1 MSANTYLNITEVDF
15 ADIKS
20 NLKSYLQSQTQF
32 NDYDFEGSNMSVLL
46 DVLSYNT
53 HYNAFYTNMLGN
65 EMFLDTAQQRDSVVS
80 RAKELGYLTRSA
92 RGASAN
98 VSITFSGIS
107 NSISEFELPKNT
119 TFTTNIND
127 RTFTFVTPEA
137 NIIKNVSN
145 TFTKAIT
152 ITEGTPVTQEFT
164 VSDASPV
171 KYVLPNENVDT
182 RSIFVKVKESASSSA
197 NTVYKQATNI
207 REVNNQSAVYYLQ
220 ETHDKQYEIL
230 FGTGSLGKPVVDGN
244 IVQVEYRICHG
255 LQTNGANTFSIDSLS
270 ITPSYSGATLA
281 VNSVA
286 RGGVEI
292 ESVDSIKFNAPRNYK
307 IQNRAVVA
315 KDFER
320 IILNEN
326 TNLSSVVAFGGEEA
340 VPAVH
345 GKVYIAIKPQGE
357 LIPTATLKD
366 FIKNSIKD
374 RTMLGIDPVVI
385 DPTYLYVI
393 PTITTYYDTL
403 KSNISTSAIQTLVRN
418 SIINYSATNLEQFG
432 KRLRYSRFVRDLD
445 NTDESVL
452 NNEAEFQMQKR
463 FVPSTTSATLVELEF
478 HNSIEK
484 SSIISTPFTFN
495 NFTAQLDDDGL
506 GNIRIFRFNTE
517 KEKVF
522 INSTAG
528 TIDYA
533 TGKISINTFVVSAY
547 EGIEIKVNA
556 NPVNKD
562 IVPVREQIIII
573 SSADAV
579 INTEAEVSN

>member
-244 IVQVEYRICHG
+244 IVQIEYRICHG

-366 FIKNSIKD
+366 FIKNSVKD

>member
-182 RSIFVKVKESASSSA
+182 RSILVKVKESASSSA

>member
-20 NLKSYLQSQTQF
+20 NLKTYLQSQTQF
-32 NDYDFEGSNMSVLL
+32 NDYDFEGSNMSTLL
-46 DVLSYNT
+46 DVLAYNT
-53 HYNAFYTNMLGN
+53 HYNAFYTNMLAN

-80 RAKELGYLTRSA
+80 RAKELGYITRSA
-92 RGASAN
+92 RGSSAN
-98 VSITFSGIS
+98 VTITFTGVS
-107 NSISEFELPKNT
+107 NAISEFELPKNS
-119 TFTTNIND
+119 TFTTTVNN
-127 RTFTFVTPEA
+127 RTFTFVTPES
-137 NIIKNVSN
+137 NIIKNISN
-145 TFTKAIT
+145 TFSKAIT
-152 ITEGTPVTQEFT
+152 ITEGTPITQEFT
-164 VSDASPV
+164 VNDASPV
-171 KYVLPNENVDT
+171 KYIIPNENVDT
-182 RSIFVKVKESASSSA
+182 RSIRVTVKESASSSA
-197 NTVYKQATNI
+197 NTIYTQATNI

-230 FGTGSLGKPVVDGN
+230 FGTGSLGKPVVNGN
-244 IVQVEYRICHG
+244 VIQIEYRVCHG
-255 LQTNGANTFSIDSLS
+255 IQTNGANTFSIDSLS
-270 ITPSYSGATLA
+270 VTPSYTSTSLS

-292 ESVDSIKFNAPRNYK
+292 ESIDSIKFNAPRNYK

-326 TNLSSVVAFGGEEA
+326 TNLSSVIAFGGEEA

-366 FIKNSIKD
+366 EIKNSIQS
-374 RTMLGIDPVVI
+374 RTMLGIDPLII

-403 KSNISTSAIQTLVRN
+403 KANIGTSAIQTLVRD
-418 SIINYSATNLEQFG
+418 SITNYSTNNLEQFG
-432 KRLRYSRFVRDLD
+432 KKLRYSRFVRDLD
-445 NTDESVL
+445 NTNDAVL
-452 NNEAEFQMQKR
+452 NNEAEFTMQKR
-463 FVPSTTSATLVELEF
+463 FVPSETTATLVELEF
-478 HNSIEK
+478 HNAIETNSI
-484 SSIISTPFTFN
+484 SSTTFTFN
-495 NFTAQLDDDGL
+495 NFIAQLDDDGL
-506 GNIRIFRFNTE
+506 GNIRMFRFNTE
-517 KEKVF
+517 KQQVF

-528 TIDYA
+528 TVNYT
-533 TGKISINTFVVSAY
+533 TGKISLNSFIVSAY
-547 EGIEIKVNA
+547 DGIEIKVNA
-556 NPVNKD
+556 KPANKD

-579 INTEAEVSN
+579 INTQAEVSN

>member
-182 RSIFVKVKESASSSA
+182 RSILVKVKESASSSA

-366 FIKNSIKD
+366 FIKNSVKD

>member
-1 MSANTYLNITEVDF
+1 MSANTYLRVTEVDF
-15 ADIKS
+15 ADIKT
-20 NLKSYLQSQTQF
+20 NLKNYLRSQTQF
-32 NDYDFEGSNMSVLL
+32 NDYDFDGSNMSTLL

-53 HYNAFYTNMLGN
+53 HYNAFYTNMLAN

-92 RGASAN
+92 RGSSAN
-98 VSITFSGIS
+98 VSITFAGGAS
-107 NSISEFELPKNT
+107 NVSEFELPKNT
-119 TFTTNIND
+119 SFTTSISN
-127 RTFTFVTPEA
+127 RTFTFVTPES
-137 NIIKNVSN
+137 NIIRNVGGA
-145 TFTKAIT
+145 FTKAIT
-152 ITEGTPVTQEFT
+152 ITEGTPVTHEFT
-164 VSDASPV
+164 VSTATPV
-171 KYVLPNENVDT
+171 KYIIPNENVDT
-182 RSIFVKVKESASSSA
+182 RSIKVTVKESSTSSV
-197 NTVYKQATNI
+197 TTIYTRATNI
-207 REVNNQSAVYYLQ
+207 REVNNQSTVYYLQ

-230 FGTGSLGKPVVDGN
+230 FGTGSLGKPVEDGN
-244 IVQVEYRICHG
+244 IVQVEYRVCHG
-255 LQTNGANTFSIDSLS
+255 TQTNGANTFSIDSIS

-292 ESVDSIKFNAPRNYK
+292 ESIDSIKFNAPRNFK

-345 GKVYIAIKPQGE
+345 GKVFIAIKPQGE

-366 FIKNSIKD
+366 EIKNSIKD
-374 RTMLGIDPVVI
+374 RTMLGIDPVII

-403 KSNISTSAIQTLVRN
+403 KSNVATSAIQALIRN
-418 SIINYSATNLEQFG
+418 SIVSYSTNNLEQFG
-432 KRLRYSRFVRDLD
+432 QKLRYSRFVRELD
-445 NTDESVL
+445 NTDEAVL

-478 HNSIEK
+478 HNSVK
-484 SSIISTPFTFN
+484 VSSISSTSFTFN

-506 GNIRIFRFNTE
+506 GNIRIFRFNTD

-522 INSTAG
+522 IDATAG
-528 TIDYA
+528 TIDYT
-533 TGKISINTFVVSAY
+533 TGKLSMSSFLVSAFD
-547 EGIEIKVNA
+547 GIEIKVNA
-556 NPVNKD
+556 DPVNKD

-573 SSADAV
+573 SSADA
-579 INTEAEVSN
+579 IIETEAEVN

>member
-1 MSANTYLNITEVDF
+1 MSANTYLRVTEVDF
-15 ADIKS
+15 ADIKT
-20 NLKSYLQSQTQF
+20 NLKNYLRSQTQF
-32 NDYDFEGSNMSVLL
+32 NDYDFDGSNMSTLL

-53 HYNAFYTNMLGN
+53 HYNAFYTNMLAN

-92 RGASAN
+92 RGSSAN
-98 VSITFSGIS
+98 VSITFAGVAS
-107 NSISEFELPKNT
+107 NVSEFELPKNT
-119 TFTTNIND
+119 SFTTSISN
-127 RTFTFVTPEA
+127 RTFTFVTPES
-137 NIIKNVSN
+137 NIIRNVGGA
-145 TFTKAIT
+145 FTKAIT
-152 ITEGTPVTQEFT
+152 ITEGTPVTHEFT
-164 VSDASPV
+164 VSTATPV
-171 KYVLPNENVDT
+171 KYIIPNENVDT
-182 RSIFVKVKESASSSA
+182 RSIKVTVKESSTSSV
-197 NTVYKQATNI
+197 TTIYTRATNI
-207 REVNNQSAVYYLQ
+207 REVNNQSTVYYLQ

-230 FGTGSLGKPVVDGN
+230 FGTGSLGKPVEDGN
-244 IVQVEYRICHG
+244 IVQVEYRVCHG
-255 LQTNGANTFSIDSLS
+255 TQTNGANTFSIDSIS

-292 ESVDSIKFNAPRNYK
+292 ESIDSIKFNAPRNFK

-345 GKVYIAIKPQGE
+345 GKVFIAIKPQGE

-366 FIKNSIKD
+366 EIKNSIKD
-374 RTMLGIDPVVI
+374 RTMLGIDPVII

-403 KSNISTSAIQTLVRN
+403 KSNVATSAIQALIRN
-418 SIINYSATNLEQFG
+418 SIVSYSTNNLEQFG
-432 KRLRYSRFVRDLD
+432 QKLRYSRFVRELD
-445 NTDESVL
+445 NTDEAVL

-478 HNSIEK
+478 HNSVK
-484 SSIISTPFTFN
+484 VSSISSTSFTFN

-506 GNIRIFRFNTE
+506 GNIRIFRFNTD

-522 INSTAG
+522 IDATAG
-528 TIDYA
+528 TIDYT
-533 TGKISINTFVVSAY
+533 TGKLSMSSFLVSAFD
-547 EGIEIKVNA
+547 GIEIKVNA
-556 NPVNKD
+556 DPVNKD

-573 SSADAV
+573 SSADA
-579 INTEAEVSN
+579 IIETEAEVN

>member
-1 MSANTYLNITEVDF
+1 MSANTYLRVTEVDF
-15 ADIKS
+15 ADIKT
-20 NLKSYLQSQTQF
+20 NLKNYLRSQTQF
-32 NDYDFEGSNMSVLL
+32 NDYDFDGSNMSTLL

-53 HYNAFYTNMLGN
+53 HYNAFYTNMLAN

-92 RGASAN
+92 RGSSAN
-98 VSITFSGIS
+98 VSITFAGVAS
-107 NSISEFELPKNT
+107 NISEFELPKNT
-119 TFTTNIND
+119 SFTTSINN
-127 RTFTFVTPEA
+127 RTFTFVTPES
-137 NIIKNVSN
+137 NIIRNVGGA
-145 TFTKAIT
+145 FTKAIT
-152 ITEGTPVTQEFT
+152 ITEGTPVTHEFT
-164 VSDASPV
+164 VSTATPV
-171 KYVLPNENVDT
+171 KYIIPNENVDT
-182 RSIFVKVKESASSSA
+182 RSIKVTVKESSTSSV
-197 NTVYKQATNI
+197 TTIYTRATNI
-207 REVNNQSAVYYLQ
+207 REVNNQSTVYYLQ

-230 FGTGSLGKPVVDGN
+230 FGTGSLGKPVEDGN
-244 IVQVEYRICHG
+244 IIQVEYRVCHG
-255 LQTNGANTFSIDSLS
+255 TQTNGANTFSIDSIS

-292 ESVDSIKFNAPRNYK
+292 ESIDSIKFNAPRNFK

-340 VPAVH
+340 IPAVH
-345 GKVYIAIKPQGE
+345 GKVFIAIKPQGE

-366 FIKNSIKD
+366 EIKNSIKD
-374 RTMLGIDPVVI
+374 RTMLGIDPVII

-403 KSNISTSAIQTLVRN
+403 KSNVATSAIQALIRN
-418 SIINYSATNLEQFG
+418 SIVSYSTNNLEQFG
-432 KRLRYSRFVRDLD
+432 QKLRYSRFVRELD
-445 NTDESVL
+445 NTDEAVL

-478 HNSIEK
+478 HNSVK
-484 SSIISTPFTFN
+484 VSSISSTSFTFN

-506 GNIRIFRFNTE
+506 GNIRIFRFNTD

-522 INSTAG
+522 IDATAG
-528 TIDYA
+528 TIDYT
-533 TGKISINTFVVSAY
+533 TGKLSMSSFLVSAFD
-547 EGIEIKVNA
+547 GIEIKVNA
-556 NPVNKD
+556 DPVNKD

-573 SSADAV
+573 SSADA
-579 INTEAEVSN
+579 IIETEAEVN

>member
-20 NLKSYLQSQTQF
+20 NLKTYLQSQTQF

-53 HYNAFYTNMLGN
+53 HYNAFYTNMLAN

-80 RAKELGYLTRSA
+80 RAKELGYITRSA

-98 VSITFSGIS
+98 VTITFTGVS
-107 NSISEFELPKNT
+107 NAISEFALPKNT
-119 TFTTNIND
+119 TFTTSINN
-127 RTFTFVTPEA
+127 RTFTFVTPET
-137 NIIKNVSN
+137 NIIKNISN
-145 TFTKAIT
+145 TFSKAIT

-164 VSDASPV
+164 VNDASPV
-171 KYVLPNENVDT
+171 KYVIPNENVDT
-182 RSIFVKVKESASSSA
+182 RSIRVTVKESSVSSA
-197 NTVYKQATNI
+197 NTIYTQATNI
-207 REVNNQSAVYYLQ
+207 RDVNNQSAVYYLQ

-230 FGTGSLGKPVVDGN
+230 FGTGSLGKPVVNGN
-244 IVQVEYRICHG
+244 VIQVEYRVCHG
-255 LQTNGANTFSIDSLS
+255 IQTNGANTFSIDNLS
-270 ITPSYSGATLA
+270 VAPSYTSTNLS

-340 VPAVH
+340 IPAVH

-366 FIKNSIKD
+366 EIKNSIKS
-374 RTMLGIDPVVI
+374 RTMLGIDPIII

-403 KSNISTSAIQTLVRN
+403 KANIGTSQIQTLVRD
-418 SIINYSATNLEQFG
+418 SITNYSTNSLEQFG
-432 KRLRYSRFVRDLD
+432 KKLRYSRFVRDLD
-445 NTDESVL
+445 NTNDAVL

-478 HNSIEK
+478 HNAIEK
-484 SSIISTPFTFN
+484 NSITSTTFTFN
-495 NFTAQLDDDGL
+495 NFIAQLDDDGL
-506 GNIRIFRFNTE
+506 GNIRMFRFNTE
-517 KEKVF
+517 KEQVF
-522 INSTAG
+522 IDSKAG
-528 TIDYA
+528 AIDYT
-533 TGKISINTFVVSAY
+533 TGKVSLNSFVVSAFD
-547 EGIEIKVNA
+547 GIEVKVNA

-579 INTEAEVSN
+579 IDTQAEVSN

>member
-20 NLKSYLQSQTQF
+20 NLKTYLQSQTQF
-32 NDYDFEGSNMSVLL
+32 NDYDFEGSNMSTLL
-46 DVLSYNT
+46 DVLAYNT
-53 HYNAFYTNMLGN
+53 HYNAFYTNMLAN

-80 RAKELGYLTRSA
+80 RAKELGYITRSA
-92 RGASAN
+92 RGSSAN
-98 VSITFSGIS
+98 VTITFTGVS
-107 NSISEFELPKNT
+107 NAVSEFELPKNS
-119 TFTTNIND
+119 TFTTTVNN
-127 RTFTFVTPEA
+127 RTFTFVTPES
-137 NIIKNVSN
+137 NIIKNISN
-145 TFTKAIT
+145 TFSKAIT
-152 ITEGTPVTQEFT
+152 ITEGTPITQEFT
-164 VSDASPV
+164 VNDASPV
-171 KYVLPNENVDT
+171 KYIIPNENVDT
-182 RSIFVKVKESASSSA
+182 RSIRVTVKESASSSA
-197 NTVYKQATNI
+197 NTIYTQATNI

-230 FGTGSLGKPVVDGN
+230 FGTGSLGKPVVNGN
-244 IVQVEYRICHG
+244 VIQIEYRVCHG
-255 LQTNGANTFSIDSLS
+255 IQTNGANTFSIDSLS
-270 ITPSYSGATLA
+270 VTPSYTSTSLS

-292 ESVDSIKFNAPRNYK
+292 ESIDSIKFNAPRNYK

-326 TNLSSVVAFGGEEA
+326 TNLSSVIAFGGEEA

-366 FIKNSIKD
+366 EIKNSIQS
-374 RTMLGIDPVVI
+374 RTMLGIDPLII

-403 KSNISTSAIQTLVRN
+403 KANIGTSAIQTLVRD
-418 SIINYSATNLEQFG
+418 SITNYSTNNLEQFG
-432 KRLRYSRFVRDLD
+432 KKLRYSRFVRDLD
-445 NTDESVL
+445 NTNDAVL
-452 NNEAEFQMQKR
+452 NNEAEFTMQKR
-463 FVPSTTSATLVELEF
+463 FVPSETTATLVELEF
-478 HNSIEK
+478 HNAIETNSI
-484 SSIISTPFTFN
+484 SSTTFTFN
-495 NFTAQLDDDGL
+495 NFIAQLDDDGL
-506 GNIRIFRFNTE
+506 GNIRMFRFNTE
-517 KEKVF
+517 KQQVF

-528 TIDYA
+528 TVNYT
-533 TGKISINTFVVSAY
+533 TGKISLNSFIVSAY
-547 EGIEIKVNA
+547 DGIEIKVNA
-556 NPVNKD
+556 KPANKD

-579 INTEAEVSN
+579 INTQAEVSN

>member
-1 MSANTYLNITEVDF
+1 MSANTYLRVTEVDF
-15 ADIKS
+15 ADIKT
-20 NLKSYLQSQTQF
+20 NLKNYLRSQTQF
-32 NDYDFEGSNMSVLL
+32 NDYDFDGSNMSTLL

-53 HYNAFYTNMLGN
+53 HYNAFYTNMLAN

-92 RGASAN
+92 RGSSAN
-98 VSITFSGIS
+98 VSITFAGVAS
-107 NSISEFELPKNT
+107 NVSEFELPKNT
-119 TFTTNIND
+119 SFTTSISN
-127 RTFTFVTPEA
+127 RTFTFVTPES
-137 NIIKNVSN
+137 NIIRNVGGA
-145 TFTKAIT
+145 FTKAIT
-152 ITEGTPVTQEFT
+152 ITEGTPVTHEFT
-164 VSDASPV
+164 VSTATPV
-171 KYVLPNENVDT
+171 KYIIPNENVDT
-182 RSIFVKVKESASSSA
+182 RSIKVTVKESSTSSV
-197 NTVYKQATNI
+197 TTIYTRATNI
-207 REVNNQSAVYYLQ
+207 REVNNQSTVYYLQ

-230 FGTGSLGKPVVDGN
+230 FGTGSLGKPVEDGN
-244 IVQVEYRICHG
+244 IVQVEYRVCHG
-255 LQTNGANTFSIDSLS
+255 TQTNGANTFSIDSIS
-270 ITPSYSGATLA
+270 ITPSYSGATLV

-292 ESVDSIKFNAPRNYK
+292 ESVDSIKFNAPRNFK

-357 LIPTATLKD
+357 LIPTTTLKD
-366 FIKNSIKD
+366 EIKNSINS
-374 RTMLGIDPVVI
+374 RTMLGIDPVII

-403 KSNISTSAIQTLVRN
+403 KSNVATSAIQALIRN
-418 SIINYSATNLEQFG
+418 SIVSYSTNNLEQFG
-432 KRLRYSRFVRDLD
+432 QKLRYSRFVRELD
-445 NTDESVL
+445 NTDEAVL

-478 HNSIEK
+478 HNSVK
-484 SSIISTPFTFN
+484 VSSISSTSFTFN

-506 GNIRIFRFNTE
+506 GNIRIFRFNTD

-522 INSTAG
+522 IDATAG
-528 TIDYA
+528 TIDYT
-533 TGKISINTFVVSAY
+533 TGKLSMSSFLVSAFD
-547 EGIEIKVNA
+547 GIEIKVNA
-556 NPVNKD
+556 DPVNKD

-573 SSADAV
+573 SSADA
-579 INTEAEVSN
+579 IIETEAEVN